1 MTPRLPVS
9 IDPHLDESI
18 ASMLRRL
25 STTTGIPVHTLYPY
39 GVNDRITE
47 RQMGALACTLG
58 LQTRRLRTHT
68 LHHRLAG
75 RHGRKPTSIEL
86 RRSDR
91 TICSVCG
98 IGSLWSG
105 LVWVS
110 HCPTCHSPLNAGLT
124 ADRAVHALEMQD
136 ALLRGMQTPAVGF
149 ADRRLRLLRLLRL
162 HVHLATGPAA
172 ICAATGARPAGSWQ
186 NPAWIAGFAE
196 HAWPAS
202 RTVQA
207 TRDLIGER
215 TLTHLGETPA
225 PEDDCPAA
233 RQALHDQLRSSRIT
247 EAAIPDYLHPR
258 HRALDVDT
266 AGEDLGHGIARAL
279 RREAIHAATGTRPTL
294 AQLDDRYGDLRK
306 QPMTA
311 TYVHHLGNTSAGL
324 RILARET
331 DRLAHADI
339 CDYRHRRTV
348 LTTLHSV
355 PTSTLAP
362 TAVPRTPRNQRL
374 AAAWIWLE
382 LTQGT
387 LSLSPHHAG
396 MRRDLRSFD
405 QALLGED
412 RLTLIEYGH
421 QHLGAV
427 ADDVARD
434 AQQTLTRAAR
444 HADAG

>member
-9 IDPHLDESI
+9 IDPYPDESI

-25 STTTGIPVHTLYPY
+25 STATGIPVHNLHPC
-39 GVNDRITE
+39 GVSGRLTDHQI
-47 RQMGALACTLG
+47 GALARTLG
-58 LQTRRLRTHT
+58 LPPRRLRTHT

-75 RHGRKPTSIEL
+75 RHSRKPASIEL
-86 RRSDR
+86 RRTDT
-91 TICSVCG
+91 TICSACG

-110 HCPTCHSPLNAGLT
+110 HCPSCQSVLDDGVT
-124 ADRAVHALEMQD
+124 ADRSVHALEMQD
-136 ALLRGMQTPAVGF
+136 AFLRSMRAPAIGF

-162 HVHLATGPAA
+162 HVHLATA
-172 ICAATGARPAGSWQ
+172 CATTGAQPAGSWQ
-186 NPAWIAGFAE
+186 TPAWVAGFAE
-196 HAWPAS
+196 YAWPAS

-215 TLTHLGETPA
+215 TLTHLGETPTQ
-225 PEDDCPAA
+225 EDDCATV
-233 RQALHDQLRSSRIT
+233 RKALHDQLRGSRLT

-258 HRALDVDT
+258 HRALDVDV

-279 RREAIHAATGTRPTL
+279 RREAIHAATGARPTL
-294 AQLDDRYGDLRK
+294 AQLDERYGDLRK
-306 QPMTA
+306 RPMTA
-311 TYVHHLGNTSAGL
+311 TYVHHLGNTTAGL
-324 RILARET
+324 RILAREA
-331 DRLAHADI
+331 DRLAHAGI
-339 CDYRHRRTV
+339 RDYRYRRAV

-355 PTSTLAP
+355 PTSTLAH

-405 QALLGED
+405 QTLRGED
-412 RLTLIEYGH
+412 RLILIEYGH

-427 ADDVARD
+427 AADVARD